1 MPMKIKLDET
11 EYEIKDAN
19 FEIEA
24 QVENNTIELVEGEPQ
39 YKQGIGHAKIVRVQL
54 YLLAIG
60 EDRKI
65 TEDKVRG
72 MNPEHAAVLLN
83 VIDGLPK
90 HIAEAKYNNL
100 QRLKAKQIAKE
111 EKELEA
117 INKKLAEEDETEQS
131 NTEKQGE

>member
-54 YLLAIG
+54 YLTAIG

-65 TEDKVRG
+65 TEDKVRS

-131 NTEKQGE
+131 NTEKKGE